1 MSLRFCLLACLIVV
15 ASATKDEL
23 KPTKWLSA
31 AELENLPS
39 LNDVSF
45 ERLENMPLQK
55 GAQLLEKFYH
65 ISHINHDLTP
75 NFVPSPSNIPV
86 RIVKSNGER
95 VEAKLNNFVEKAK
108 AQSGFGEDEVTIVL
122 TGLPQTTP
130 TIKKAM
136 RKLEQAYIQRY
147 NLQQQQKNAQQQ
159 QQQQQQQQKNNGY
172 ESTSSEE
179 SSDEWKMA
187 KTTSGNLI
195 IIDLGSTLTSFK
207 RYAML
212 DVASTGAMV
221 AQTLIELTNQ
231 GVPHEIIHVIGQGIA
246 AHVAGAAGQ
255 EFTAH
260 TGHKLRRITGLD
272 PAKLLAK
279 RRDVLVGLS
288 RGDADFVDAIHTSSL
303 SMGTPM
309 RCGDVDF
316 YPNGP
321 TQGVPGAQNVI
332 EAVMR
337 ATRYFAESVRPGSE
351 RNFPAVAANS
361 LKQYKQND
369 GFGKRTYMGI
379 WADYDL
385 QGDYI
390 LEVNEK
396 SPFGK
401 RTPAQKQI
409 SYHGLRHEI

>member
-1 MSLRFCLLACLIVV
+1 MSLRLCLLACLIAAAC
-15 ASATKDEL
+15 ASKDLL

-31 AELENLPS
+31 NELENVPS
-39 LNDVSF
+39 LNDISF

-55 GAQLLEKFYH
+55 GAQLMEKLYH
-65 ISHINHDLTP
+65 IAHIKHDLTP

-86 RIVKSNGER
+86 KIVKSNGER
-95 VEAKLNNFVEKAK
+95 VEAKLNNYVEKAK
-108 AQSGFGEDEVTIVL
+108 AQPGFGEDEVTIVL

-136 RKLEQAYIQRY
+136 RKLEQAYLQRY
-147 NLQQQQKNAQQQ
+147 NLQEQQKYAQNEQS
-159 QQQQQQQQKNNGY
+159 QKNKEY
-172 ESTSSEE
+172 ETTSSEE
-179 SSDEWKMA
+179 SSQEWKSA

-195 IIDLGSTLTSFK
+195 IIDLGATLTNFK

-212 DVASTGAMV
+212 DVASTGAMI
-221 AQTLIELTNQ
+221 AQTLIELTNK

-260 TGHKLRRITGLD
+260 TGHKLRRISGLD

-279 RRDVLVGLS
+279 YRDNLVGLS
-288 RGDADFVDAIHTSSL
+288 RGDADFVDVIHTSSL
-303 SMGTPM
+303 AMGTPM

-321 TQGVPGAQNVI
+321 MQGVPGAENVI

-361 LKQYKQND
+361 LKQYKEKD
-369 GFGKRTYMGI
+369 GFGKRAYMGI
-379 WADYDL
+379 EADFDL
-385 QGDYI
+385 KGDYI

-401 RTPAQKQI
+401 RAPAQKQI